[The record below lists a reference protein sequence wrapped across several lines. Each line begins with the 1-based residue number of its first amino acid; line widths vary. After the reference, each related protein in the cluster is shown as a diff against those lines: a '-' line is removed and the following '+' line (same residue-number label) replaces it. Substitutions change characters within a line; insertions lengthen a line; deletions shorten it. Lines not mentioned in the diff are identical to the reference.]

1 MFFVWSWWYLVIAI
15 AVAGIV
21 ALAVV
26 LVKMNRKDI
35 ALIEAFQN
43 ENAVEN
49 VEAKS
54 EPASTKKA
62 E

>member
-43 ENAVEN
+43 ENAAEDVE
-49 VEAKS
+49 EKS
-54 EPASTKKA
+54 EPASIKKA

>member
-43 ENAVEN
+43 ENAVED
-49 VEAKS
+49 VEEKS
-54 EPASTKKA
+54 ESASTKKA

>member
-43 ENAVEN
+43 ENVAEDVEG
-49 VEAKS
+49 KS

>member
-43 ENAVEN
+43 ENAVED
-49 VEAKS
+49 VEEKS

>member
-43 ENAVEN
+43 GNAGEDVE
-49 VEAKS
+49 EKS
-54 EPASTKKA
+54 EPASIKKA

>member
-43 ENAVEN
+43 ENAVED
-49 VEAKS
+49 VEAES

>member
-43 ENAVEN
+43 ENAVED